1 MPSSILFILHL
12 PPPVHGA
19 AMMGKYIKDSALVN
33 QTFDCRFINLTA
45 AESLQDIGAF
55 RWRKISGTWNLLK
68 KIRAEV
74 KAKRP
79 DLVYFTANATGMAFY
94 RDWLVVQM
102 LKAWGCRIVVHYH
115 NKGVRT
121 RQHRWLDN
129 MLYRKFFKGLK
140 VILLAE
146 SLYQDVAKYV
156 DRKDVLICP
165 NGIPFDK
172 GYEPA
177 TRRHNAVPR
186 ILFLSNL
193 IESKGVLVLLDALK
207 ILKEQGYH
215 FACDFVGSETAE
227 ISSVRF
233 QQEVEAR
240 GLADLTVFHGKKYGA
255 EKEAYLE
262 NADIFTLPSSNETF
276 GLVNL
281 EAMQHKLPIV
291 STNEGGIPEVVRNG
305 LNGLIVEVQDGKV
318 QPKQLAEKIALLLN
332 DETLRQEMGEAG
344 YKLFREHYT
353 VEKFESAIT
362 ATLANIQ
369 NGGGKQIIRLLG
381 PKFGAQKSAIL
392 QHADIFVFP
401 TYYPNECFPLV
412 LLEAMQQHLPIIST
426 HEGGIPEMV
435 MQGRNGMLVEASD
448 KTALAKNIADK
459 IALLLN
465 DETLRQE
472 MGEAGFQLYN
482 EHFTL
487 HAFEQRIAVC
497 LQACLASQADCGA

>member
-1 MPSSILFILHL
+1 MPPSILFILHL

-19 AMMGKYIKDSALVN
+19 AMMGNYIKDSALVN
-33 QTFDCRFINLTA
+33 KTFDCRFINLTA

-55 RWRKISGTWNLLK
+55 RWRKISGTWILLK

-121 RQHRWLDN
+121 RQSRWLDN

-165 NGIPFDK
+165 NGIPTATEQ
-172 GYEPA
+172 EP
-177 TRRHNAVPR
+177 TTKPHNIVPH

-207 ILKEQGYH
+207 ILKEQGYY

-227 ISSVRF
+227 IPTSRF
-233 QQEVEAR
+233 QQEAKAR
-240 GLADLTVFHGKKYGA
+240 GLVEQTIFHGKKLGS
-255 EKEAYLE
+255 EKEVYLR
-262 NADIFTLPSSNETF
+262 NADIFTLPSNNEAF
-276 GLVNL
+276 PLVNL

-291 STNEGGIPEVVRNG
+291 TTNVGGIPDVVKDG
-305 LNGLIVEVQDGKV
+305 INGLIVEVQGGKV
-318 QPKQLAEKIALLLN
+318 KPEQLAEKIAILLN
-332 DETLRQEMGEAG
+332 NEALRLQMGETG
-344 YKLFREHYT
+344 Y
-353 VEKFESAIT
+353 
-362 ATLANIQ
+362 
-369 NGGGKQIIRLLG
+369 LL
-381 PKFGAQKSAIL
+381 
-392 QHADIFVFP
+392 
-401 TYYPNECFPLV
+401 Y
-412 LLEAMQQHLPIIST
+412 
-426 HEGGIPEMV
+426 
-435 MQGRNGMLVEASD
+435 D
-448 KTALAKNIADK
+448 K
-459 IALLLN
+459 
-465 DETLRQE
+465 
-472 MGEAGFQLYN
+472 Y
-482 EHFTL
+482 FTL
-487 HAFEQRIAVC
+487 HKFEQRITTC
-497 LQACLASQADCGA
+497 LQSCLPSQGKCNV

>member
-1 MPSSILFILHL
+1 MTPSILFILHL

-33 QTFDCRFINLTA
+33 KTFDCRFINLTA

-121 RQHRWLDN
+121 RQSRWLDN

-165 NGIPFDK
+165 NGIPTATEQ
-172 GYEPA
+172 EP
-177 TRRHNAVPR
+177 TTKPHNIVPH

-207 ILKEQGYH
+207 ILKEQGYF
-215 FACDFVGSETAE
+215 FACNFVGSETAE
-227 ISSVRF
+227 ISTSRF
-233 QQEVEAR
+233 QQEAKAR
-240 GLADLTVFHGKKYGA
+240 GLVEQTIFHGKKLGS
-255 EKEAYLE
+255 EKEVYLR
-262 NADIFTLPSSNETF
+262 NADIFTLPSNDEAF
-276 GLVNL
+276 PLVNL

-291 STNEGGIPEVVRNG
+291 TTNVGGIPDVVKDG
-305 LNGLIVEVQDGKV
+305 INGLIVEVQGGKV
-318 QPKQLAEKIALLLN
+318 KPEQLAEKIAILLN
-332 DETLRQEMGEAG
+332 NEALRLQMGETG
-344 YKLFREHYT
+344 Y
-353 VEKFESAIT
+353 
-362 ATLANIQ
+362 
-369 NGGGKQIIRLLG
+369 LL
-381 PKFGAQKSAIL
+381 
-392 QHADIFVFP
+392 
-401 TYYPNECFPLV
+401 Y
-412 LLEAMQQHLPIIST
+412 
-426 HEGGIPEMV
+426 
-435 MQGRNGMLVEASD
+435 D
-448 KTALAKNIADK
+448 K
-459 IALLLN
+459 
-465 DETLRQE
+465 
-472 MGEAGFQLYN
+472 Y
-482 EHFTL
+482 FTL
-487 HAFEQRIAVC
+487 HKFEQRITTSLQSC
-497 LQACLASQADCGA
+497 LPSQGKCNA